1 MGETMKK
8 KIYWK
13 DMRQS
18 LLSSKGRFLSIFS
31 LMMLGALALTGLK
44 VTAPNMEKTA
54 QAYIASHRTMDLA
67 VISGLGL
74 SQADLDELETIE
86 GATLEAGYFKDV
98 VTNEGQ
104 AAIRLFSAPKTLSTY
119 KLVAGEMP
127 SQKGQITLSASLK
140 NRYKLDDTVQVTES
154 DKDGKIL
161 TQTSF
166 TLVGFVASAE
176 IWDNETMGMAASG
189 DGQLGGYGLVSQDTF
204 KSEVYTIARIRYD
217 DLVDLPY
224 YSQAYQEKLDQHQED
239 LEKLLANNDEQ
250 RLATIQSVGQ
260 TDISKGEEEIA
271 QAQSQL
277 DQAAGELASGKDQLA
292 SGRREFARGRAKL
305 VQSEMELR
313 TVLAQLLQ
321 TKFQLDESK
330 KELDNQK
337 DKLDQSK
344 SFLDVSH
351 EGLLETA
358 QRLESAK
365 QQLDSQNAQLSQTAS
380 QISTGRA
387 SWFQAQKELD
397 LEIAN
402 HLQEGQTLSDYPD
415 LLARQEALDAEKAR
429 LDQLE
434 ADYEQ
439 ANQAYLQGYDYY
451 QTKQNEYNSNLAQ
464 YQTWNQEYQAGLA
477 RYQAGLSQYEQ
488 GIVAYNKGVEDY
500 EWGLS
505 QLESSNQL
513 LRQEELRLEEAD
525 KELSQAQSQFSEK
538 KATADQ
544 EISQAQTEIAQ
555 AKSDLSKLEKAP
567 YQVYTRSSLPGG
579 DGYTTYSNATRSIAA
594 VGNVF
599 PVVLYL
605 VAALVT
611 FTTMAR
617 FVDEERTQSGLL
629 KALGYTNRQ
638 IMAKFILYG
647 LAAGLVGTIVGII
660 AGNLLLSPLISDIIT
675 QTTVIGPAKLHFYP
689 LWTGLALLLSLA
701 SSVLPAYLVA
711 RRELTEKP
719 AQLLLPKP
727 PVTGSS
733 IWLEKWP
740 AIWSRL
746 SFTHKVTARNI
757 FRYKL
762 RMLMTIFGVA
772 GTVALLFG
780 GLGIRS
786 SISGVVQRQFGEL
799 IHYDMLVVENSRA
812 TEEELDKLTHF
823 LQSDQVR
830 QSLPVA
836 FEQLHQTVEENGQ
849 RKNLSISLYISD
861 RQDLGNLVSLEN
873 SSGKAIQLSDR
884 GIVLT
889 EKLAQIYG
897 VSVGD
902 KLSLTLEDK
911 EVSVR
916 VEAVADMYAGHFIY
930 MTDSYYEQ
938 VTGKQ
943 KTANAYLV
951 QLKDSQ
957 LGHIQTLAS
966 QLLAMPAVRSLVQN
980 TSLIDMLTTIAG
992 SLQTIMTILVI
1003 LSILLGLV
1011 ILYNL
1016 TIINMSERIREL
1028 STIKVLGFHNREVTM
1043 YIYRETIALSLIGML
1058 VGLVGGI
1065 YLHKLLLA
1073 MIGSDSIRF
1082 NPSVGLEVY
1091 LIPILAIS
1099 GILAALGWYV
1109 NHHLRKVDMLEALK
1123 SVD

>member
-1 MGETMKK
+1 MGDMMKK

-104 AAIRLFSAPKTLSTY
+104 TAIRLFSAPQTLSTY

-127 SQKGQITLSASLK
+127 SQKGQIALSASFK

-224 YSQAYQEKLDQHQED
+224 YSQAYQDRLDQHQED

-250 RLATIQSVGQ
+250 RLATIQSDGQ
-260 TDISKGEEEIA
+260 TDISKGEEEIV

-277 DQAAGELASGKDQLA
+277 EQAESDLAKGQEQVASGH
-292 SGRREFARGRAKL
+292 REFARGRAKL

-415 LLARQEALDAEKAR
+415 LLARQEGLDAEKAR

-488 GIVAYNKGVEDY
+488 GIAAYNKGVEAY

-660 AGNLLLSPLISDIIT
+660 AGNLLLSPLISNIIT

-786 SISGVVQRQFGEL
+786 SISGVVQRQFGKL

-836 FEQLHQTVEENGQ
+836 FEQLSQTVEENGQ

-861 RQDLGNLVSLEN
+861 RRDFGNQVSLE
-873 SSGKAIQLSDR
+873 SSTGQPIKLSDR

-938 VTGKQ
+938 VTSKQ
-943 KTANAYLV
+943 KIANAYLV

-1028 STIKVLGFHNREVTM
+1028 STIKVLGFHNKEVTM

>member
-1 MGETMKK
+1 
-8 KIYWK
+8 
-13 DMRQS
+13 MRQS

-104 AAIRLFSAPKTLSTY
+104 TAIRLFSAPKTLSTY
-119 KLVAGEMP
+119 KLVEGEVP
-127 SQKGQITLSASLK
+127 SQKGQIALSASFK

-176 IWDNETMGMAASG
+176 IWDNETMGMAVSG

-224 YSQAYQEKLDQHQED
+224 YSQAYQDRLDQHQED

-250 RLATIQSVGQ
+250 RLATIQSDGQ

-277 DQAAGELASGKDQLA
+277 EQAESELETGEEQLA
-292 SGRREFARGRAKL
+292 TGRSEFARGRAKL

-313 TVLAQLLQ
+313 TILAQLLQ

-330 KELDNQK
+330 KELDSQK

-415 LLARQEALDAEKAR
+415 LLARQEGLDVEKSR
-429 LDQLE
+429 LDQME
-434 ADYEQ
+434 SAHEQ

-500 EWGLS
+500 EWRLS

-617 FVDEERTQSGLL
+617 FVDEERMQSGLL

-660 AGNLLLSPLISDIIT
+660 AGNLLLSPLISNIIT

-812 TEEELDKLTHF
+812 TEEELDKLIHF

-836 FEQLHQTVEENGQ
+836 FEQLNQTVEENGQ

-861 RQDLGNLVSLEN
+861 RRDFGNQVSLE
-873 SSGKAIQLSDR
+873 SSTGQPIKLSDR

-1028 STIKVLGFHNREVTM
+1028 STIKVLGFHNKEVTM

-1099 GILAALGWYV
+1099 GILAALSWYV

>member
-1 MGETMKK
+1 MKK

-54 QAYIASHRTMDLA
+54 QAYIASYRTMDLA

-86 GATLEAGYFKDV
+86 GATLETGYFKDV

-104 AAIRLFSAPKTLSTY
+104 TAIRLFSAPKTLSTY
-119 KLVAGEMP
+119 KLVEGELP
-127 SQKGQITLSASLK
+127 SQKGQIALSASLK
-140 NRYKLDDTVQVTES
+140 KRYKLDDTVQVTES

-176 IWDNETMGMAASG
+176 IWDNETMGLAASG

-224 YSQAYQEKLDQHQED
+224 YSQAYQDRLDQHQED

-250 RLATIQSVGQ
+250 RLATIQSDGQ

-292 SGRREFARGRAKL
+292 SGRSEFARGRAKL
-305 VQSEMELR
+305 VQSEMEWR

-477 RYQAGLSQYEQ
+477 SYQAGLSQYEQ

-836 FEQLHQTVEENGQ
+836 FEQLSQTVQDGDQ
-849 RKNLSISLYISD
+849 RKNISIGLYISD
-861 RQDLGNLVSLEN
+861 RQDLGNIVSLEN

-930 MTDSYYEQ
+930 MTDSYYAQ

-1028 STIKVLGFHNREVTM
+1028 STIKVLGFHNKEVTM

>member
-86 GATLEAGYFKDV
+86 GATVEAGYFKDV
-98 VTNEGQ
+98 VDKKNQT
-104 AAIRLFSAPKTLSTY
+104 AIRLFSAPQTLSTY
-119 KLVAGEMP
+119 KLVEGEMP
-127 SQKGQITLSASLK
+127 SQKGQIALSASFK

-224 YSQAYQEKLDQHQED
+224 YSQAYQDRLDQHQED

-250 RLATIQSVGQ
+250 RLATIQSDGQ
-260 TDISKGEEEIA
+260 TDISKGEEEIV

-277 DQAAGELASGKDQLA
+277 EQAESDLAKGQEQVASGH
-292 SGRREFARGRAKL
+292 REFARGRAKL

-330 KELDNQK
+330 KELDSQK

-351 EGLLETA
+351 EVLLETA

-415 LLARQEALDAEKAR
+415 LLARQESLDAEKAR

-488 GIVAYNKGVEDY
+488 GIAAYNKRVEAY

-660 AGNLLLSPLISDIIT
+660 AGNLLLSPLISNIIT

-823 LQSDQVR
+823 LQSNQVR

-836 FEQLHQTVEENGQ
+836 FEQLSQTVETSGQ
-849 RKNLSISLYISD
+849 RKNISIGLYISD

-930 MTDSYYEQ
+930 MTDRYYEQ
-938 VTGKQ
+938 VTSKQ

-1028 STIKVLGFHNREVTM
+1028 STIKVLGFHNKEVTM

>member
-54 QAYIASHRTMDLA
+54 QAYIASHQTMDLA

-104 AAIRLFSAPKTLSTY
+104 TAIRLFSAPKTLSTY
-119 KLVAGEMP
+119 KLVEGEMP
-127 SQKGQITLSASLK
+127 SQKGQIALSASFK

-224 YSQAYQEKLDQHQED
+224 YSQAYQDRLDQHQED
-239 LEKLLANNDEQ
+239 LEKLLADNDEQ
-250 RLATIQSVGQ
+250 RLETIQAEGQ
-260 TDISKGEEEIA
+260 TEIDKGEAEIG

-277 DQAAGELASGKDQLA
+277 EQAESELETGEEQLA
-292 SGRREFARGRAKL
+292 TGRSEFARGRAKL

-330 KELDNQK
+330 KELDSQK

-402 HLQEGQTLSDYPD
+402 HLQEGQTLLDYPD
-415 LLARQEALDAEKAR
+415 LLARQEGLDVEKSR
-429 LDQLE
+429 LDQME
-434 ADYEQ
+434 SAHEQ

-861 RQDLGNLVSLEN
+861 RRDFGNQVSLE
-873 SSGKAIQLSDR
+873 SSTGQPIKLSDR

-957 LGHIQTLAS
+957 LGRIQTLAS

-1028 STIKVLGFHNREVTM
+1028 STIKVLGFHNKEVTM

>member
-1 MGETMKK
+1 MKK

-86 GATLEAGYFKDV
+86 GAALEAGYFKDV

-104 AAIRLFSAPKTLSTY
+104 TAIRLFSAPKTLSTY
-119 KLVAGEMP
+119 KLVEGEMP
-127 SQKGQITLSASLK
+127 SQKGQIALSASFK

-239 LEKLLANNDEQ
+239 LEKLLADNDEQ
-250 RLATIQSVGQ
+250 RLATIQAEGQ
-260 TDISKGEEEIA
+260 TEIDKGEAEIG

-292 SGRREFARGRAKL
+292 SGRSEFARGRAKL

-415 LLARQEALDAEKAR
+415 LLARQEGLDAEKAR

-451 QTKQNEYNSNLAQ
+451 QTKQNAYNSNLAQ

-660 AGNLLLSPLISDIIT
+660 AGNLLLSPLISNIIT

-733 IWLEKWP
+733 IWLEKWS

-836 FEQLHQTVEENGQ
+836 FEQLNQTVDENGQ

-861 RQDLGNLVSLEN
+861 RRDFGNQVSLE
-873 SSGKAIQLSDR
+873 SSTGQPIKLSDR

-1028 STIKVLGFHNREVTM
+1028 STIKVLGFHNKEVTM

-1058 VGLVGGI
+1058 VGLVSGI

>member
-13 DMRQS
+13 DMIQS

-104 AAIRLFSAPKTLSTY
+104 TAIRLFSAPKTLSTY
-119 KLVAGEMP
+119 KLVEGEMP
-127 SQKGQITLSASLK
+127 SQKGQIALSASLK

-204 KSEVYTIARIRYD
+204 KSEVYTIARIRYA

-224 YSQAYQEKLDQHQED
+224 YSQAYQDRLDQHQED

-250 RLATIQSVGQ
+250 RLATIQSDGQ

-277 DQAAGELASGKDQLA
+277 EQAESELETGEEQLA
-292 SGRREFARGRAKL
+292 TGRREFARGRAKV
-305 VQSEMELR
+305 VQTEAELR
-313 TVLAQLLQ
+313 AAQAQLLKN
-321 TKFQLDESK
+321 KFELEESK
-330 KELDNQK
+330 KELDGRKAQ
-337 DKLDQSK
+337 LEQTA
-344 SFLDVSH
+344 SFLDGYQM
-351 EGLLETA
+351 ELETSA
-358 QRLESAK
+358 QQLEKAK
-365 QQLDSQNAQLSQTAS
+365 QELDSQNAQLSQTAS

-387 SWFQAQKELD
+387 SWFQAQQELD
-397 LEIAN
+397 LEIAT
-402 HLQEGQTLSDYPD
+402 HLQDGQTLSDYPD
-415 LLARQEALDAEKAR
+415 LLARQEGLDVEKSR
-429 LDQLE
+429 LDQME
-434 ADYEQ
+434 SVHEQ

-488 GIVAYNKGVEDY
+488 GIAAYNKGVEDY

-538 KATADQ
+538 KASADQ
-544 EISQAQTEIAQ
+544 EISQAQTDIAQ

-567 YQVYTRSSLPGG
+567 YQVYTRTSLPGG

-617 FVDEERTQSGLL
+617 FVDEERTQSGLF

-647 LAAGLVGTIVGII
+647 LAAGLAGTIVGII
-660 AGNLLLSPLISDIIT
+660 AGNLLLSPLISNIIT

-836 FEQLHQTVEENGQ
+836 FEQLNQTVEENGQ

-861 RQDLGNLVSLEN
+861 RRDFGNQVSLEN
-873 SSGKAIQLSDR
+873 SKGQPIKLSDR

-943 KTANAYLV
+943 KIANAYLV

-1028 STIKVLGFHNREVTM
+1028 STIKVLGFHNKEVTM

>member
-1 MGETMKK
+1 MGDMMKK

-104 AAIRLFSAPKTLSTY
+104 TAIRLFSAPQNLSTY
-119 KLVAGEMP
+119 KVVEGEMP
-127 SQKGQITLSASLK
+127 SQKGQIALSASFK
-140 NRYKLDDTVQVTES
+140 NRYKLDDTVQVMES

-224 YSQAYQEKLDQHQED
+224 YSQAYQDRLDQHQED

-250 RLATIQSVGQ
+250 RLATIQAEGQ
-260 TDISKGEEEIA
+260 TEIDKGEAEIG

-292 SGRREFARGRAKL
+292 SGRSEFARGRAKL

-638 IMAKFILYG
+638 IIAKFILYG

-701 SSVLPAYLVA
+701 SSVLPVYLVA

-823 LQSDQVR
+823 LQSEQVR

-861 RQDLGNLVSLEN
+861 RRDFGNQVSLE
-873 SSGKAIQLSDR
+873 SSTGQPIKLSDR

-957 LGHIQTLAS
+957 SGHIQTLAT

-1028 STIKVLGFHNREVTM
+1028 STIKVLGFHNKEVTM

>member
-1 MGETMKK
+1 
-8 KIYWK
+8 
-13 DMRQS
+13 MRQS

-86 GATLEAGYFKDV
+86 GAALEAGYFKDV

-104 AAIRLFSAPKTLSTY
+104 TAIRLFSAPKTLSTY
-119 KLVAGEMP
+119 KLVEGEMP
-127 SQKGQITLSASLK
+127 SQKGQIALSASFK

-239 LEKLLANNDEQ
+239 LEKLLADNDEQ
-250 RLATIQSVGQ
+250 RLATIQAEGQ
-260 TDISKGEEEIA
+260 TEIDKGEAEIG

-292 SGRREFARGRAKL
+292 SGRSEFARGRAKL

-415 LLARQEALDAEKAR
+415 LLARQEGLDAEKAR

-488 GIVAYNKGVEDY
+488 GIAAYNKGVEDY

-660 AGNLLLSPLISDIIT
+660 AGNLLLSPLISNIIT

-733 IWLEKWP
+733 IWLEKWS

-836 FEQLHQTVEENGQ
+836 FEQLNQTVDENGQ

-861 RQDLGNLVSLEN
+861 RRDFGNQVSLE
-873 SSGKAIQLSDR
+873 SSTGQPIKLSDR

-1028 STIKVLGFHNREVTM
+1028 STIKVLGFHNKEVTM

-1058 VGLVGGI
+1058 VGLVSGI

>member
-54 QAYIASHRTMDLA
+54 QTYIADHRTMDLA

-104 AAIRLFSAPKTLSTY
+104 TAIRLFSAPKTLSTY
-119 KLVAGEMP
+119 KLVEGEMP
-127 SQKGQITLSASLK
+127 SQKGQIALSASFK

-239 LEKLLANNDEQ
+239 LEKLLADNDEQ
-250 RLATIQSVGQ
+250 RLETIQAEGQ
-260 TDISKGEEEIA
+260 TEIDKGEAEIG

-488 GIVAYNKGVEDY
+488 GIAAYNKGVEDY

-567 YQVYTRSSLPGG
+567 YQVYTRTSLPGG

-660 AGNLLLSPLISDIIT
+660 AGNLLLSPLISNIIT

-861 RQDLGNLVSLEN
+861 RRDFGNQVSLE
-873 SSGKAIQLSDR
+873 SSTGQPIKLSDR

-938 VTGKQ
+938 VTSKQ

-1028 STIKVLGFHNREVTM
+1028 STIKVLGFHNKEVTM

>member
-1 MGETMKK
+1 
-8 KIYWK
+8 
-13 DMRQS
+13 MRQS

-54 QAYIASHRTMDLA
+54 QGYIASHRTMDLA

-74 SQADLDELETIE
+74 SQADLDELASIKGVTV
-86 GATLEAGYFKDV
+86 EAGHFKDV
-98 VTNEGQ
+98 VDKKNQT
-104 AAIRLFSAPKTLSTY
+104 AVRLFSEPKSISTY
-119 KLVAGEMP
+119 KLLEGKLP
-127 SQKGQITLSASLK
+127 SKKDQIALSPSLQAS
-140 NRYKLDDTVQVTES
+140 YKIGDTFQVTEP
-154 DKDGKIL
+154 DKDGTVL
-161 TQTSF
+161 TQTTF
-166 TLVGFVASAE
+166 TVVGFVASSE

-189 DGQLGGYGLVSQDTF
+189 DGQLTGYGVVAEEVFQ
-204 KSEVYTIARIRYD
+204 SEVFTIARIVYD
-217 DLVDLPY
+217 DLANLPY
-224 YSQAYQEKLDQHQED
+224 YSQAYQDRLDQHQED

-250 RLATIQSVGQ
+250 RLATIQAEGQ
-260 TDISKGEEEIA
+260 TEIDKGEAEIS

-292 SGRREFARGRAKL
+292 SGRSEFARGRAKL

-330 KELDNQK
+330 KELDSQK

-358 QRLESAK
+358 QRLENAK

-380 QISTGRA
+380 EISTGRA
-387 SWFQAQKELD
+387 NWYQNQQNLNQ
-397 LEIAN
+397 LIAN

-477 RYQAGLSQYEQ
+477 RYQAGLSQYER

-647 LAAGLVGTIVGII
+647 LATGLVGTIVGII

-861 RQDLGNLVSLEN
+861 RRDFGNQVSLE
-873 SSGKAIQLSDR
+873 SSTGQPIKLSDR

-897 VSVGD
+897 VSVGE

-930 MTDSYYEQ
+930 MTDNYYEQ

-1028 STIKVLGFHNREVTM
+1028 STIKVLGFHNKEVTM

>member
-1 MGETMKK
+1 MKK

-54 QAYIASHRTMDLA
+54 QTYIADHRTMDLA

-104 AAIRLFSAPKTLSTY
+104 TAIRLFSAPKTLSTY
-119 KLVAGEMP
+119 KLVEGEMP
-127 SQKGQITLSASLK
+127 SQKGQIALSASFK

-239 LEKLLANNDEQ
+239 LEKLLADNDEQ
-250 RLATIQSVGQ
+250 RLETIQAEGQ
-260 TDISKGEEEIA
+260 TEIDKGEAEIG

-305 VQSEMELR
+305 VQSEMEWR

-415 LLARQEALDAEKAR
+415 LLARQEGLDVEKSR
-429 LDQLE
+429 LDQME
-434 ADYEQ
+434 SAHEQ

-567 YQVYTRSSLPGG
+567 YQVYTRTSLPGG

-660 AGNLLLSPLISDIIT
+660 AGNLLLSPLISNIIT

-861 RQDLGNLVSLEN
+861 RRDFGNQVSLE
-873 SSGKAIQLSDR
+873 SSTGQPIKLSDR

-938 VTGKQ
+938 VTSKQ

-1028 STIKVLGFHNREVTM
+1028 STIKVLGFHNKEVTM

>member
-1 MGETMKK
+1 
-8 KIYWK
+8 
-13 DMRQS
+13 MRQS

-54 QAYIASHRTMDLA
+54 QAYIADHRTMDLA

-104 AAIRLFSAPKTLSTY
+104 TAIRLFSAPKTLSTY
-119 KLVAGEMP
+119 KLVEGEMP
-127 SQKGQITLSASLK
+127 SQKGQIALSASLK

-224 YSQAYQEKLDQHQED
+224 YSQAYQDRLDQHQED

-250 RLATIQSVGQ
+250 RLATIQSDGQ

-277 DQAAGELASGKDQLA
+277 EQAESELETGEEQLA
-292 SGRREFARGRAKL
+292 TGRSEFARGRAKL

-313 TVLAQLLQ
+313 TILAQLLQ

-330 KELDNQK
+330 KELDSQK

-415 LLARQEALDAEKAR
+415 LLARQEGLDAEKAR

-525 KELSQAQSQFSEK
+525 KELSQAQSRFSEK
-538 KATADQ
+538 RATADQ

-861 RQDLGNLVSLEN
+861 RRDFGNQVSLE
-873 SSGKAIQLSDR
+873 SSTGQPIKLSDR

-1028 STIKVLGFHNREVTM
+1028 STIKVLGFHNKEVTM

>member
-1 MGETMKK
+1 
-8 KIYWK
+8 
-13 DMRQS
+13 MRQS

-127 SQKGQITLSASLK
+127 SQKGQIALSASLK

-239 LEKLLANNDEQ
+239 LEKLLADNDEQ
-250 RLATIQSVGQ
+250 RLETIQAEGQ
-260 TDISKGEEEIA
+260 TEIDKGEAEIG

-292 SGRREFARGRAKL
+292 SGRSEFARGRAKL
-305 VQSEMELR
+305 VQSEMEWR

-330 KELDNQK
+330 KELDSQK

-660 AGNLLLSPLISDIIT
+660 AGNLLLSPLISNIIT

-823 LQSDQVR
+823 LQSEQVR

-861 RQDLGNLVSLEN
+861 RRDFGNQVSLE
-873 SSGKAIQLSDR
+873 SSTGQPIKLSDR

-930 MTDSYYEQ
+930 MTRGYYEQ

-943 KTANAYLV
+943 KTANAYLI
-951 QLKDSQ
+951 QLKNSQ

-1028 STIKVLGFHNREVTM
+1028 STIKVLGFHNKEVTM

>member
-1 MGETMKK
+1 MKK

-54 QAYIASHRTMDLA
+54 QAYIASYRTMDLA

-104 AAIRLFSAPKTLSTY
+104 TAIRLFSAPQNLSTY
-119 KLVAGEMP
+119 KVVEGEMP
-127 SQKGQITLSASLK
+127 SQKGQIALSASFK
-140 NRYKLDDTVQVTES
+140 NRYELDDTVQVMES

-239 LEKLLANNDEQ
+239 LEKLLADNDEQ
-250 RLATIQSVGQ
+250 RLETIQAEGQ
-260 TDISKGEEEIA
+260 TEIDKGEAEIG

-292 SGRREFARGRAKL
+292 SGRSEFARGRAKL

-330 KELDNQK
+330 KELDSQK

-415 LLARQEALDAEKAR
+415 LLARQEGLDVEKSR
-429 LDQLE
+429 LDQME
-434 ADYEQ
+434 SAHEQ

-451 QTKQNEYNSNLAQ
+451 QTKQNAYNSNLAQ

-660 AGNLLLSPLISDIIT
+660 AGNLLLSPLISNIIT

-836 FEQLHQTVEENGQ
+836 FEQLSQTVETSGQ
-849 RKNLSISLYISD
+849 RKNISIGLYISD

-1058 VGLVGGI
+1058 VGLVSGI

>member
-54 QAYIASHRTMDLA
+54 QTYIADHRTMDLA

-104 AAIRLFSAPKTLSTY
+104 TAIRLFSAPKTLSTY
-119 KLVAGEMP
+119 KLVEGEMP
-127 SQKGQITLSASLK
+127 SQKGQIALSASFK

-239 LEKLLANNDEQ
+239 LEKLLADNDEQ
-250 RLATIQSVGQ
+250 RLATIQAEGQ
-260 TDISKGEEEIA
+260 TEIDKGEAEIG

-292 SGRREFARGRAKL
+292 SGRSEFARGRAKL

-415 LLARQEALDAEKAR
+415 LLARQEGLDAEKAR

-488 GIVAYNKGVEDY
+488 GIAAYNKGVEDY

-660 AGNLLLSPLISDIIT
+660 AGNLLLSPLISNIIT

-733 IWLEKWP
+733 IWLEKWS

-836 FEQLHQTVEENGQ
+836 FEQLNQTVDENGQ

-861 RQDLGNLVSLEN
+861 RRDFGNQVSLE
-873 SSGKAIQLSDR
+873 SSTGQPIKLSDR

-1058 VGLVGGI
+1058 VGLVSGI

>member
-1 MGETMKK
+1 
-8 KIYWK
+8 
-13 DMRQS
+13 MRQS

-74 SQADLDELETIE
+74 SQVDLDELETIE

-104 AAIRLFSAPKTLSTY
+104 TAIRLFSAPKTLSTY
-119 KLVAGEMP
+119 KLVEGEMP
-127 SQKGQITLSASLK
+127 SQKGQIALSTSLK
-140 NRYKLDDTVQVTES
+140 NRYKLDDTVQVMES

-224 YSQAYQEKLDQHQED
+224 YSQAYQDRLDQHQED
-239 LEKLLANNDEQ
+239 LEKLLANNDER
-250 RLATIQSVGQ
+250 RLATIQSDGQ

-277 DQAAGELASGKDQLA
+277 EQAESELETGEEQLA
-292 SGRREFARGRAKL
+292 TGRREFARGRAKL

-415 LLARQEALDAEKAR
+415 LLARQEGLDVEKNR
-429 LDQLE
+429 LDQME
-434 ADYEQ
+434 SAHEQ

-675 QTTVIGPAKLHFYP
+675 QTTVIGPAKLYFYP

-836 FEQLHQTVEENGQ
+836 FEQLNQTVEENGQ

-861 RQDLGNLVSLEN
+861 RRDFGNQVSLE
-873 SSGKAIQLSDR
+873 SSTGQPIKLSDR

-930 MTDSYYEQ
+930 MTDRYYEQ
-938 VTGKQ
+938 VTSKQ

-1028 STIKVLGFHNREVTM
+1028 STIKVLGFHNKEVTM

>member
-1 MGETMKK
+1 
-8 KIYWK
+8 
-13 DMRQS
+13 MRQS

-54 QAYIASHRTMDLA
+54 QGYIASHRTMDLA

-104 AAIRLFSAPKTLSTY
+104 TAIRLFSAPQNLSTY
-119 KLVAGEMP
+119 KVVEGEMP
-127 SQKGQITLSASLK
+127 SQKGQIALSASFK
-140 NRYKLDDTVQVTES
+140 NRYKLDDTVQVMES

-224 YSQAYQEKLDQHQED
+224 YSQAYQDRLDQHQED

-250 RLATIQSVGQ
+250 RLATIQAEGQ
-260 TDISKGEEEIA
+260 TEIDKGEAEIG

-415 LLARQEALDAEKAR
+415 LLARQEGLDVEKSR
-429 LDQLE
+429 LDQME
-434 ADYEQ
+434 SAHEQ

-488 GIVAYNKGVEDY
+488 GIAAYNKGVEDY

-861 RQDLGNLVSLEN
+861 RRDFGNQVSLE
-873 SSGKAIQLSDR
+873 SSTGQPIKLSDR

-1028 STIKVLGFHNREVTM
+1028 STIKVLGFHNKEVTM

-1123 SVD
+1123 PVD

>member
-1 MGETMKK
+1 
-8 KIYWK
+8 
-13 DMRQS
+13 MRQS

-104 AAIRLFSAPKTLSTY
+104 TAIRLFSAPKTLSTY
-119 KLVAGEMP
+119 KLVEGEMP
-127 SQKGQITLSASLK
+127 SQKGQIALSASFK

-224 YSQAYQEKLDQHQED
+224 YSQAYQDRLDQHQEA
-239 LEKLLANNDEQ
+239 LEKLLADNDEQ
-250 RLATIQSVGQ
+250 RLATIQSDGQ

-292 SGRREFARGRAKL
+292 SGRSEFARGRAKL

-330 KELDNQK
+330 KELDSQK

-415 LLARQEALDAEKAR
+415 LLARQEGLDAEKAR

-488 GIVAYNKGVEDY
+488 GIAAYNKGVEAY

-861 RQDLGNLVSLEN
+861 RRDFGNQVSLE
-873 SSGKAIQLSDR
+873 SSTGQPIKLSDR

-938 VTGKQ
+938 VTSKQ

>member
-1 MGETMKK
+1 
-8 KIYWK
+8 
-13 DMRQS
+13 MRQS

-54 QAYIASHRTMDLA
+54 QTYIADHRTMDLA

-104 AAIRLFSAPKTLSTY
+104 TAIRLFSAPKTLSTY
-119 KLVAGEMP
+119 KLVEGEMP
-127 SQKGQITLSASLK
+127 SQKGQIALSASFK

-239 LEKLLANNDEQ
+239 LEKLLADNDEQ
-250 RLATIQSVGQ
+250 RLETIQAEGQ
-260 TDISKGEEEIA
+260 TEIDKGEAEIG

-488 GIVAYNKGVEDY
+488 GIAAYNKGVEDY

-567 YQVYTRSSLPGG
+567 YQVYTRTSLPGG

-660 AGNLLLSPLISDIIT
+660 AGNLLLSPLISNIIT

-861 RQDLGNLVSLEN
+861 RRDFGNQVSLE
-873 SSGKAIQLSDR
+873 SSTGQPIKLSDR

-938 VTGKQ
+938 VTSKQ

-1028 STIKVLGFHNREVTM
+1028 STIKVLGFHNKEVTM

>member
-1 MGETMKK
+1 MKK

-54 QAYIASHRTMDLA
+54 QSYIASHRTMDLA

-104 AAIRLFSAPKTLSTY
+104 TAIRLFSAPKTLSTY
-119 KLVAGEMP
+119 KLVEGELP
-127 SQKGQITLSASLK
+127 SQKGQIALSAFLK
-140 NRYKLDDTVQVTES
+140 NRYKLDDTVQVMES

-189 DGQLGGYGLVSQDTF
+189 DGQLGGYGVVSKESFQ
-204 KSEVYTIARIRYD
+204 SEAYTIARLAYD
-217 DLVDLPY
+217 DLKDLPY
-224 YSQAYQEKLDQHQED
+224 YSQAYQNKLEDHQED
-239 LEKLLANNDEQ
+239 LEKLLADNDEQ
-250 RLATIQSVGQ
+250 RLETIQAEGQ
-260 TDISKGEEEIA
+260 TEIDKGEAEIG

-277 DQAAGELASGKDQLA
+277 DRAAEDLATGQEQVA
-292 SGRREFARGRAKL
+292 SGRSEFARGRAKL

-313 TVLAQLLQ
+313 TAQAQLLQ
-321 TKFQLDESK
+321 TKFQLEESK
-330 KELDNQK
+330 KELDSQK

-415 LLARQEALDAEKAR
+415 LLARQEGLDVEKSR
-429 LDQLE
+429 LDQME
-434 ADYEQ
+434 SAHEQ

-849 RKNLSISLYISD
+849 RKNISIGLYISD

-938 VTGKQ
+938 VTSKQ
-943 KTANAYLV
+943 KIANAYLV

-966 QLLAMPAVRSLVQN
+966 QLLVMPAVRSLVQN

-1028 STIKVLGFHNREVTM
+1028 STIKVLGFHNKEVTM

>member
-1 MGETMKK
+1 
-8 KIYWK
+8 
-13 DMRQS
+13 MRQS

-104 AAIRLFSAPKTLSTY
+104 TAIRLFSAPKTLSTY
-119 KLVAGEMP
+119 KLVEGEMP
-127 SQKGQITLSASLK
+127 SQKGQIALSASFK

-224 YSQAYQEKLDQHQED
+224 YSQAYQDRLDQHQED
-239 LEKLLANNDEQ
+239 LEKLLADNDEQ
-250 RLATIQSVGQ
+250 RLETIQAEGQ
-260 TDISKGEEEIA
+260 TEIDKGEAEIG

-292 SGRREFARGRAKL
+292 SGRSEFARGRAKL

-415 LLARQEALDAEKAR
+415 LLARQEGLDVEKSR
-429 LDQLE
+429 LDQME
-434 ADYEQ
+434 SAHEQ

-638 IMAKFILYG
+638 IMTKFILYG
-647 LAAGLVGTIVGII
+647 LATGLVGTIVGII
-660 AGNLLLSPLISDIIT
+660 AGNLLLSPLISNIIT

-836 FEQLHQTVEENGQ
+836 FEQLSQTVETSGQ
-849 RKNLSISLYISD
+849 RKNISIGLYISD
-861 RQDLGNLVSLEN
+861 RQDLGNLVSLE
-873 SSGKAIQLSDR
+873 SSTGQPIKLSDR

-957 LGHIQTLAS
+957 SGHIQTLAT

-1028 STIKVLGFHNREVTM
+1028 STIKVLGFHNKEVTM
-1043 YIYRETIALSLIGML
+1043 YIYRETIVLSIIGIV

-1065 YLHKLLLA
+1065 YLHRLLLE

-1082 NPSVGLEVY
+1082 NPDVGLEVY
-1091 LIPILAIS
+1091 IIPVVAII
-1099 GILAALGWYV
+1099 GILAALGIYV
-1109 NHHLRKVDMLEALK
+1109 NHHLRKVDMLESLK
-1123 SVD
+1123 SVE

>member
-86 GATLEAGYFKDV
+86 GATVEAGYFKDV
-98 VTNEGQ
+98 VDKKNQT
-104 AAIRLFSAPKTLSTY
+104 AIRLFSAPKTLSTY
-119 KLVAGEMP
+119 KLVEGEMP
-127 SQKGQITLSASLK
+127 SQKGQIALSASFK

-239 LEKLLANNDEQ
+239 LEKLLADNDEQ
-250 RLATIQSVGQ
+250 RLETIQAEGQ
-260 TDISKGEEEIA
+260 TEIDKGEAEIG

-292 SGRREFARGRAKL
+292 SGRSEFARGRAKL

-330 KELDNQK
+330 KELDSQK

-415 LLARQEALDAEKAR
+415 LLARQEGLDVEKNR
-429 LDQLE
+429 LDQME
-434 ADYEQ
+434 SAHEQ

-451 QTKQNEYNSNLAQ
+451 QTKQNAYNSNLAQ

-746 SFTHKVTARNI
+746 SFTHKVTARNV

-861 RQDLGNLVSLEN
+861 RRDFGNQVSLE
-873 SSGKAIQLSDR
+873 SSTGQPIKLSDR

-930 MTDSYYEQ
+930 MTRGYYEQ

-951 QLKDSQ
+951 QLKDSR

-1028 STIKVLGFHNREVTM
+1028 STIKVLGFHNKEVTM

-1058 VGLVGGI
+1058 VGLVSGI

>member
-1 MGETMKK
+1 
-8 KIYWK
+8 
-13 DMRQS
+13 MRQS

-104 AAIRLFSAPKTLSTY
+104 TAIRLFSAPKTLSTY
-119 KLVAGEMP
+119 KLVEGEMP
-127 SQKGQITLSASLK
+127 SQKGQIALSPSLQAS
-140 NRYKLDDTVQVTES
+140 YQIGDPFQVIEP
-154 DKDGKIL
+154 DKGGTIL
-161 TQTSF
+161 TQTTF
-166 TLVGFVASAE
+166 TVVGFVASAE

-189 DGQLGGYGLVSQDTF
+189 DGQLTGYGVVAEGVFQ
-204 KSEVYTIARIRYD
+204 SEVYTIVRIVYD
-217 DLVDLPY
+217 DLANLPY
-224 YSQAYQEKLDQHQED
+224 YSQAYQEKLDQHQEH
-239 LEKLLANNDEQ
+239 LEKLLADNDEQ
-250 RLATIQSVGQ
+250 RLEAIQAEGQ
-260 TDISKGEEEIA
+260 TEISQGEKEIA

-277 DQAAGELASGKDQLA
+277 DQATEELASGQEQVA
-292 SGRREFARGRAKL
+292 SGRSEFARGRAKL
-305 VQSEMELR
+305 LQSEVELR
-313 TVLAQLLQ
+313 AVLAQLLQ

-567 YQVYTRSSLPGG
+567 YQVYTRTSLPGG

-660 AGNLLLSPLISDIIT
+660 AGNLLLSPLISNIIT

-861 RQDLGNLVSLEN
+861 RRDFGNQVSLE
-873 SSGKAIQLSDR
+873 SSTGQPIKLSDR

-930 MTDSYYEQ
+930 MTRGYYEQ

-943 KTANAYLV
+943 KTANAYLI
-951 QLKDSQ
+951 QLKNSQ

-1028 STIKVLGFHNREVTM
+1028 STIKVLGFHNKEVTM

>member
-86 GATLEAGYFKDV
+86 GATLETGYFKDV

-104 AAIRLFSAPKTLSTY
+104 TAIRLFSAPKTLSTY

-127 SQKGQITLSASLK
+127 SQKGQIALSASFK
-140 NRYKLDDTVQVTES
+140 NRYKLDDTVQVMES

-176 IWDNETMGMAASG
+176 IWDNETMGMATSG

-224 YSQAYQEKLDQHQED
+224 YSQAYQDRLDQHQED
-239 LEKLLANNDEQ
+239 LEKLLADNDEQ
-250 RLATIQSVGQ
+250 RLATIQSDGQ

-292 SGRREFARGRAKL
+292 SGRSEFARGRAKL

-387 SWFQAQKELD
+387 SWFQSQKELD

-415 LLARQEALDAEKAR
+415 LLARQEGLDVEKSR
-429 LDQLE
+429 LDQME
-434 ADYEQ
+434 SAHEQ

-488 GIVAYNKGVEDY
+488 GIAAYNKGVEDY

-660 AGNLLLSPLISDIIT
+660 AGNLLLSPLISNIIT

-861 RQDLGNLVSLEN
+861 RRDFGNQVSLE
-873 SSGKAIQLSDR
+873 SSTGQPIKLSDR

-957 LGHIQTLAS
+957 SGHIQTLAT

-1028 STIKVLGFHNREVTM
+1028 STIKVLGFHNKEVTM

>member
-1 MGETMKK
+1 
-8 KIYWK
+8 
-13 DMRQS
+13 MRQS

-31 LMMLGALALTGLK
+31 LMMLGTLALTGLK
-44 VTAPNMEKTA
+44 VAAPNMEKTA
-54 QAYIASHRTMDLA
+54 QAYIASHRMMDLA

-104 AAIRLFSAPKTLSTY
+104 TAIRLFSAPQNLSTY
-119 KLVAGEMP
+119 KLVEGEMP
-127 SQKGQITLSASLK
+127 SQKGQIALSASFK

-224 YSQAYQEKLDQHQED
+224 YSQAYQDRLDQHQED
-239 LEKLLANNDEQ
+239 LEKLLADNDEQ
-250 RLATIQSVGQ
+250 RLETIQAEGQ
-260 TDISKGEEEIA
+260 TEIDKGEAEIG

-277 DQAAGELASGKDQLA
+277 DQAAGELASEKDQLA

-488 GIVAYNKGVEDY
+488 GIAAYNKGVEDY

-660 AGNLLLSPLISDIIT
+660 AGNLLLSPLISNIIT

-861 RQDLGNLVSLEN
+861 RRDFGNQVSLE
-873 SSGKAIQLSDR
+873 SSTGQPIKLSDR

-902 KLSLTLEDK
+902 KLSLILEDK

-938 VTGKQ
+938 VTSKQ
-943 KTANAYLV
+943 KIANAYLV
-951 QLKDSQ
+951 QLKDRQ

-1028 STIKVLGFHNREVTM
+1028 STIKVLGFHNKEVTM

>member
-1 MGETMKK
+1 MGEPMKK

-54 QAYIASHRTMDLA
+54 QAYIASHRMMDLA

-104 AAIRLFSAPKTLSTY
+104 TAIRLFSAPKTLSTY
-119 KLVAGEMP
+119 KLVEGEMP
-127 SQKGQITLSASLK
+127 SQKGQIALSASFK

-224 YSQAYQEKLDQHQED
+224 YSQAYQDRLDQHQED
-239 LEKLLANNDEQ
+239 LEKLLADNDEQ
-250 RLATIQSVGQ
+250 RLETIQAEGQ
-260 TDISKGEEEIA
+260 TEIDKGEAEIG

-292 SGRREFARGRAKL
+292 SGRSEFARGRAKL
-305 VQSEMELR
+305 VQSEMEWR

-330 KELDNQK
+330 KELDSQK

-415 LLARQEALDAEKAR
+415 LLARQEGLDAEKAR

-464 YQTWNQEYQAGLA
+464 YKTWNQEYQAGLA

-538 KATADQ
+538 KATANQ

-660 AGNLLLSPLISDIIT
+660 AGNLLLSPLISNIIT

-812 TEEELDKLTHF
+812 IEEELDKLTHF

-836 FEQLHQTVEENGQ
+836 FEQLSQTVETSGQ
-849 RKNLSISLYISD
+849 RKNISIGLYISD

-1028 STIKVLGFHNREVTM
+1028 STIKVLGFHNKEVTM

-1058 VGLVGGI
+1058 VGLVSGI

>member
-1 MGETMKK
+1 MGEPMKK

-104 AAIRLFSAPKTLSTY
+104 TAIRLFSAPKTLSTY
-119 KLVAGEMP
+119 KLVEGEMP
-127 SQKGQITLSASLK
+127 SQKGQIALSASFK

-224 YSQAYQEKLDQHQED
+224 YSQAYQDRLDQHQED
-239 LEKLLANNDEQ
+239 LEKLLADNDEQ
-250 RLATIQSVGQ
+250 RLETIQAEGQ
-260 TDISKGEEEIA
+260 TEIDKGEAEIS

-292 SGRREFARGRAKL
+292 SGRSEFARGRAKL

-415 LLARQEALDAEKAR
+415 LLARQEGLDVEKSR
-429 LDQLE
+429 LDQME
-434 ADYEQ
+434 SAHEQ

-488 GIVAYNKGVEDY
+488 GIAAYNKGVEDY

-836 FEQLHQTVEENGQ
+836 FEQLNQTVEENGQ

-861 RQDLGNLVSLEN
+861 RRDFGNQVSLE
-873 SSGKAIQLSDR
+873 SSTGQPIKLSDR

-930 MTDSYYEQ
+930 MTRGYYEQ

-1028 STIKVLGFHNREVTM
+1028 STIKVLGFHNKEVTM

-1099 GILAALGWYV
+1099 GILVALGWYV

>member
-1 MGETMKK
+1 
-8 KIYWK
+8 
-13 DMRQS
+13 MRQS

-54 QAYIASHRTMDLA
+54 QSYIASHRTMDLA

-86 GATLEAGYFKDV
+86 GVTLEAGYFKDV

-104 AAIRLFSAPKTLSTY
+104 TAIRLFSAPQTLSTY
-119 KLVAGEMP
+119 RLVAGEMP
-127 SQKGQITLSASLK
+127 SQKGQIALSASFK

-176 IWDNETMGMAASG
+176 IWDNETMGMATSG

-224 YSQAYQEKLDQHQED
+224 YSQAYQDRLDQHQED
-239 LEKLLANNDEQ
+239 LEKLLADNDEQ
-250 RLATIQSVGQ
+250 RLETIQAEGQ
-260 TDISKGEEEIA
+260 TEIDKGEAEIG

-292 SGRREFARGRAKL
+292 SGRSEFARGRAKL

-313 TVLAQLLQ
+313 TILAQLLQ

-330 KELDNQK
+330 KELDSQK

-402 HLQEGQTLSDYPD
+402 HLQEGQSLSDYPD
-415 LLARQEALDAEKAR
+415 LLARQEGLDVEKSR
-429 LDQLE
+429 LDQME
-434 ADYEQ
+434 SAHEQ

-488 GIVAYNKGVEDY
+488 GIAAYNKGVEDY

-660 AGNLLLSPLISDIIT
+660 AGNLLLSPLISNIIT

-746 SFTHKVTARNI
+746 SFTHKVIARNI

-861 RQDLGNLVSLEN
+861 RRDFGNQVSLE
-873 SSGKAIQLSDR
+873 SSTGQPIKLSDR

-938 VTGKQ
+938 VTSKQ

-1028 STIKVLGFHNREVTM
+1028 STIKVLGFHNKEVTM

-1058 VGLVGGI
+1058 VGLVSGI